1 MVLAKWMKLVISI
14 TGIYSCYLYYGVLQQ
29 KLYLKQAD
37 GSRFTDTAF
46 VLTVQCI
53 FNALISALWIPFE
66 STTSSNSS
74 LTKKIDSGTAKKS
87 DGKDIQKK
95 PSLFEILLKQEV
107 MVVAFVYVFAM
118 YSSNESLKYVDYAY
132 QALAKSCKL
141 IPVMIGSILIMKK
154 EYAPIKYLCVLAMTA
169 GIGAYEFMKDAG
181 GGHGGK
187 GSSGTSHMGL
197 LLLAASL
204 ALDGL
209 SGPGQ
214 EKLKEKIK
222 MSGAEQCICSNVWG
236 FLYMF
241 FTTALLGQLSSS
253 YAYLNTHPDL
263 VWNLVMFSICSGLG
277 QVFIFYTIREFD
289 SLTLTTIT
297 TTRKFATIVV
307 NAIVLPK
314 DNVLNS
320 RQWGCVLLVFGAVA
334 LDAYSEAKE
343 KSKAHAAHITNAAP
357 PTITT
362 TGTNGKSSRRKSQG
376 NIAPVNL

>member
-1 MVLAKWMKLVISI
+1 MLQKWMKLLISI

-66 STTSSNSS
+66 SASSS
-74 LTKKIDSGTAKKS
+74 KKNESGNAKKS
-87 DGKDIQKK
+87 DGKESQKK

-141 IPVMIGSILIMKK
+141 IPVMVGSILIMKK

-181 GGHGGK
+181 GAHGK
-187 GSSGTSHMGL
+187 GSAGTSHMGL

-241 FTTALLGQLSSS
+241 FTTAFLGQLSSS
-253 YAYLNTHPDL
+253 YAYLSSHPDL
-263 VWNLVMFSICSGLG
+263 VWNLVTFSICSGLG
-277 QVFIFYTIREFD
+277 QVFIFFTIREFD

-314 DNVLNS
+314 DNVLNAN
-320 RQWGCVLLVFGAVA
+320 QWGCVLVVFGAVA
-334 LDAYSEAKE
+334 LDAYTEAKE
-343 KSKAHAAHITNAAP
+343 KSKGLGAGVHVASSPAEVKPA
-357 PTITT
+357 
-362 TGTNGKSSRRKSQG
+362 GKNSRRKSQG
-376 NIAPVNL
+376 NVPVNL